1 MPAECNRAR
10 KTLRPGSPFNPQL
23 PLRILLAPL
32 LPRSLGGRSCT
43 LISRITGPESS
54 SSIGGVLSTSSTFG
68 IPNTNLGAVLPDSAA
83 AAEEDEDSFLVP
95 VCASSATPRPA
106 VVAMAAA
113 AVGAVWGGEL
123 LAAVVAEE
131 EGWPRTTR
139 EVLSSAC
146 CRGLAAEVL
155 AVAVARREAVV
166 ASRQSISL
174 SLSSALRGVLSAEP
188 AREIMYTRRPSRS

>member
-1 MPAECNRAR
+1 MPAERNRAR
-10 KTLRPGSPFNPQL
+10 KTLRLGSAFNPQL

-113 AVGAVWGGEL
+113 AVG
-123 LAAVVAEE
+123 VV
-131 EGWPRTTR
+131 
-139 EVLSSAC
+139 
-146 CRGLAAEVL
+146 
-155 AVAVARREAVV
+155 
-166 ASRQSISL
+166 
-174 SLSSALRGVLSAEP
+174 
-188 AREIMYTRRPSRS
+188 